1 MVTRA
6 IIAAAGSEE
15 RWGNHLGVP
24 KQLIPI
30 DGETL
35 LDRIIRLLHREGIRD
50 IVISGAF
57 RVEGCRTVIPEW
69 DIDPVDGRL
78 GVRGL
83 WNDAGRT
90 IILMG
95 DVWYSD
101 AAMQTIGSH
110 VWRDRHLFARFGPSK
125 RTGKPWAEIFANSFW
140 PEHHA
145 DHEASLRAVNALHE
159 AGHIPRGGL
168 WESYLLDHG
177 AVVTGMMDAD
187 GGCVRNMGDATV
199 IDDMTDDF
207 DYPADYDRWVSARG

>member
-1 MVTRA
+1 VTRA

-15 RWGNHLGVP
+15 RWDNHLGVP
-24 KQLIPI
+24 KQLLPI

-35 LDRIIRLLHREGIRD
+35 LDRMIRLLRENGIVD
-50 IVISGAF
+50 IVISGPYEV
-57 RVEGCRTVIPEW
+57 RGVVSVIPEW
-69 DIDPVDGRL
+69 DTDPVDGRL

-83 WNDAGRT
+83 WNEAGRT

-101 AAMQTIGSH
+101 AAMQTIVGRSQH
-110 VWRDRHLFARFGPSK
+110 DRHLFARFGPSTI
-125 RTGKPWAEIFANSFW
+125 TGKPWAEIFANSFW

-145 DHEASLRAVNALHE
+145 DHEMSLRAVNALCA

-177 AVVTGMMDAD
+177 ALASGMVDVCRGMIAN
-187 GGCVRNMGDATV
+187 VGDATE
-199 IDDMTDDF
+199 IYDLTDDF
-207 DYPADYDRWVSARG
+207 DYPADYDRWMAARG